1 MSKELIMAVCRKTR
15 VVKLT
20 IVGLLLVGALYL
32 IFPEE
37 LKQILAK
44 FAPPDLEK
52 GKANDEVIKDIAA
65 ARQQHRKHSESET
78 YLTPGN
84 PGNFEP
90 LRDEEEEG
98 PGEKGVAHHL
108 KPEQE
113 EKADD
118 SINEYGKNE
127 KYYQITI

>member
-1 MSKELIMAVCRKTR
+1 MMAVCRKTR

-65 ARQQHRKHSESET
+65 ARQPQRKHSESET

-113 EKADD
+113 DKADD

-127 KYYQITI
+127 KD